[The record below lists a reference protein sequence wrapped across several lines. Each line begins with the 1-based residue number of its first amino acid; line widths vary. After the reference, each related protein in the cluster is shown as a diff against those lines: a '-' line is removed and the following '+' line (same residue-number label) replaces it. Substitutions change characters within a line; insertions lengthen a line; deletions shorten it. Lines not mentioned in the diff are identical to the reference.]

1 MATSATRSS
10 ISERPSAEFAVRH
23 TGRRAE
29 PHFPVRRFGIDTQP
43 ARHNEQYRGRASD
56 RHRSDGGQGR
66 QTGCR
71 RACRGNRLQSG
82 PRAADGR
89 DQLDL
94 QGTIVPAYALNSII
108 GNIPVIGSLLLGGE
122 GQGLFAANYRV
133 TGSAADPEVSVNPL
147 SALAPGFLRR
157 LFQPNFGMPPP
168 VQQSLGVQ

>member
-1 MATSATRSS
+1 RLVLDKLLAYGGAIGVTSNG
-10 ISERPSAEFAVRH
+10 V
-23 TGRRAE
+23 
-29 PHFPVRRFGIDTQP
+29 VD
-43 ARHNEQYRGRASD
+43 
-56 RHRSDGGQGR
+56 
-66 QTGCR
+66 
-71 RACRGNRLQSG
+71 L
-82 PRAADGR
+82 GR

-133 TGSAADPEVSVNPL
+133 TGSAADPQVSVNPL

-168 VQQSLGVQ
+168 VQQSLSAQ